1 MYLDISSPCVRK
13 YSAMNITI
21 IGNCNID
28 LEEREKEGHLN
39 RSYSIT
45 EVVILSYMY

>member
-1 MYLDISSPCVRK
+1 MYPDISSSCVRK

-21 IGNCNID
+21 RGNCNID
-28 LEEREKEGHLN
+28 LEVKEKEDHLN
-39 RSYSIT
+39 KSYSIT